1 MLAGLILRGVA
12 FEYRLK
18 KSGSECWDLHLSHS
32 SIASNGMRKVFG
44 PNLMAR
50 SFRLPPYRIV
60 GSNSESA
67 GRVPDTADMAGKQ
80 LSTQDDQSSRRARH
94 RAIHAEDG

>member
-1 MLAGLILRGVA
+1 MQKDPEKDSVLAYVLADR
-12 FEYRLK
+12 
-18 KSGSECWDLHLSHS
+18 D
-32 SIASNGMRKVFG
+32 
-44 PNLMAR
+44 R
-50 SFRLPPYRIV
+50 SVRLPPYRIV

-80 LSTQDDQSSRRARH
+80 LSTQHDQSSRRARH